1 MNERRKLE
9 RFNLVIPTRL
19 VLTNN
24 NQEAE
29 VFEINTCNISAGGA
43 FFKTTHRIPKG
54 ICVNLNFVLPI
65 ENLARILGVTSF
77 VKIKGKII
85 RVDMEGIAVSFERN
99 YKIIPFKNI

>member
-1 MNERRKLE
+1 MDERRKLE

-24 NQEAE
+24 NKEAE

-43 FFKTTHRIPKG
+43 FFKTTHGIPKG
-54 ICVNLNFVLPI
+54 MLVNLNFVLPI

-99 YKIIPFKNI
+99 YEIMPFKNI

>member
-1 MNERRKLE
+1 MDERRKLE

-43 FFKTTHRIPKG
+43 LFKTTHRIPRG
-54 ICVNLNFVLPI
+54 TRVNLNFVLPI
-65 ENLARILGVTSF
+65 ENLARILGVNSF

-85 RVDMEGIAVSFERN
+85 RIDMDGMAVSFDRN
-99 YKIIPFKNI
+99 YEIMPFKNI

>member
-1 MNERRKLE
+1 MDERRKLE
-9 RFNLVIPTRL
+9 RFNLVIPARL

-43 FFKTTHRIPKG
+43 FFKTAHRISEGTRVK
-54 ICVNLNFVLPI
+54 INFILPI
-65 ENLARILGVTSF
+65 EKLARILEVTSF